1 MLGWL
6 LARLR
11 SGGTPAAPATLCGRT
26 VREWERALVRL
37 GLSRREAQRV
47 ITLALRPLARGDAAM
62 TPAEHAELQALA
74 RQIWE
79 ADAP

>member
-11 SGGTPAAPATLCGRT
+11 SGGTPAAPATLCGRN

-37 GLSRREAQRV
+37 GFSRQEAQQV
-47 ITLALRPLARGDAAM
+47 IRLAVRPLARGDAGM
-62 TPAEHAELQALA
+62 TRAEHAELQALA
-74 RQIWE
+74 RQIW
-79 ADAP
+79 ASDAP